1 MIIVNQLLQF
11 YLLIFMRIL
20 QSILL
25 TILKESTSI
34 VNSAIPFVL
43 RIICIETSP
52 SFYAV
57 DCLIGFYIY

>member
-11 YLLIFMRIL
+11 YLLIFMGIL

-25 TILKESTSI
+25 TILKASTSI
-34 VNSAIPFVL
+34 VNLAIPFVL
-43 RIICIETSP
+43 RMICIETRP